1 MFHCGSSIPEAV
13 TSSQIPTVG
22 YFRKRCQKQG
32 NWFGK
37 FSPAKSDQ
45 SKGGLAAREFMGV
58 CVCVKIVWV
67 LEYRRGVDC
76 REVARALLAKA
87 KRQLNAATIFFEGG
101 RRADRLRG

>member
-58 CVCVKIVWV
+58 CVCENSLGLRIQKGGG
-67 LEYRRGVDC
+67 LSGSC
-76 REVARALLAKA
+76 SSAACKSKA
-87 KRQLNAATIFFEGG
+87 ST
-101 RRADRLRG
+101 